1 MTISVNGLI
10 TDYLSWMT
18 EGEYQMSDSGLLQKA
33 ASQKSEGEISEAL
46 VDATVIPNSNSSSI
60 KETAI
65 TLSYGAIAPFFIV
78 MWFGIYLDFISL
90 NILSPIIMI
99 ASLGFVWWKLDMGI
113 PAFAG
118 GNGLDLKKSFAIF
131 GTYIILL
138 GLPLLL
144 STFLVG
150 DISVGDVEFDD
161 SGEELEIK
169 IRQNGGSGSHDAI
182 VTIYHGSSST
192 WSNEYT
198 FSIDKSDGLGDYG
211 TFTIQTSDFYSGNA
225 LPSLDSVYT
234 MSINIDNGDTVV
246 EDIALDSLVLSR
258 DITSLYSVATPSMST
273 NSDDCGSMD
282 RCVSGISLS
291 AYVGISSS
299 SSIPGALPYADYSF
313 AATLSLDGDSDA
325 IEYPEVTVNGGFSS
339 GSGPYGEATWDGMG
353 GQYGSGYMSNIGLF
367 GSEIALMGSES
378 NVEVG
383 EGNIVIP
390 KSDWSESDYGCYHLD
405 ISLSYSYANN
415 AGDLSHTSYYL
426 FDESE
431 SSEESWTKVNNC

>member
-1 MTISVNGLI
+1 MA
-10 TDYLSWMT
+10 

-33 ASQKSEGEISEAL
+33 AAQKSEGEISEAL
-46 VDATVIPNSNSSSI
+46 VNAAIIPDSNDSSI
-60 KETAI
+60 KEIAI
-65 TLSYGAIAPFFIV
+65 TLSYGAIVPFFIV

-90 NILSPIIMI
+90 NILSPIII
-99 ASLGFVWWKLDMGI
+99 LVSLSFVWWKLKIGI
-113 PAFAG
+113 PTFAG
-118 GNGLDLKKSFAIF
+118 GNGLDMKKSFAIF

-138 GLPLLL
+138 GLPFLL
-144 STFLVG
+144 SILLVG
-150 DISVGDVEFDD
+150 DISVGDVDFDD

-169 IRQNGGSGSHDAI
+169 IRQNGGSGSHGAL

-192 WSNEYT
+192 FSNEYT
-198 FSIDKSDGLGDYG
+198 FNIDKSDGLGDYG
-211 TFTIQTSDFYSGNA
+211 TFTIPTSDFYSGNA
-225 LPSLDSVYT
+225 LPSSDSVYT
-234 MSINIDNGDTVV
+234 MTINIDNGDTIV

-313 AATLSLDGDSDA
+313 TATLSLDGESDA
-325 IEYPEVTVNGGFSS
+325 IEYPEVTVNGGYSSSS
-339 GSGPYGEATWDGMG
+339 GPHGEATWDGMG
-353 GQYGSGYMSNIGLF
+353 GQYGGGYMSNIGLF

-390 KSDWSESDYGCYHLD
+390 KSDWTESDYGCYHLD
-405 ISLSYSYANN
+405 ISN
-415 AGDLSHTSYYL
+415 YL
-426 FDESE
+426 L
-431 SSEESWTKVNNC
+431 

>member
-1 MTISVNGLI
+1 
-10 TDYLSWMT
+10 
-18 EGEYQMSDSGLLQKA
+18 MSDSGLLQKA
-33 ASQKSEGEISEAL
+33 AAQKSEDEISEAL
-46 VDATVIPNSNSSSI
+46 VNTAIIPDSNDSSI
-60 KETAI
+60 KDIAI
-65 TLSYGAIAPFFIV
+65 TLSYGAIVPFFIV

-90 NILSPIIMI
+90 NILSPIIMLG
-99 ASLGFVWWKLDMGI
+99 SLGFVWWKLELGL
-113 PAFAG
+113 PSFAG
-118 GNGLDLKKSFAIF
+118 GNGLDMKKSFAIF

-138 GLPLLL
+138 GLPFLL
-144 STFLVG
+144 SILLVG
-150 DISVGDVEFDD
+150 DISVGDVDFDD

-169 IRQNGGSGSHDAI
+169 IRQNGGAGSHDAL

-192 WSNEYT
+192 FSNEYS
-198 FSIDKSDGLGDYG
+198 FNIDKSDGLGDYG
-211 TFTIQTSDFYSGNA
+211 TFTILTSDFYSGNA

-234 MSINIDNGDTVV
+234 MTINIDNGDTIV

-313 AATLSLDGDSDA
+313 TATLSLDGDSDA
-325 IEYPEVTVNGGFSS
+325 IQYPEVTVNGGYFSS
-339 GSGPYGEATWDGMG
+339 SGPHGEATWDGMG
-353 GQYGSGYMSNIGLF
+353 GQYGGGYMSNIGLF

-378 NVEVG
+378 NVELG

-390 KSDWSESDYGCYHLD
+390 KSDWTESDYGCYHLD
-405 ISLSYSYANN
+405 ILVSYGYANN
-415 AGDLSHTSYYL
+415 AGELSHTSYYL
-426 FDESE
+426 YDESE
-431 SSEESWTKVNNC
+431 SSEESWTNVSSC

>member
-1 MTISVNGLI
+1 MA
-10 TDYLSWMT
+10 

-33 ASQKSEGEISEAL
+33 AAQKSEGEISEAL
-46 VDATVIPNSNSSSI
+46 VNAAIIPDSNDSSI
-60 KETAI
+60 KEIAI
-65 TLSYGAIAPFFIV
+65 TLSYGAIVPFFIV

-90 NILSPIIMI
+90 NILSPIII
-99 ASLGFVWWKLDMGI
+99 LVSLSFVWWKLKIGI
-113 PAFAG
+113 PTFAG
-118 GNGLDLKKSFAIF
+118 GNGLDMKKSFAIF

-138 GLPLLL
+138 GLPFLL
-144 STFLVG
+144 SILLVG
-150 DISVGDVEFDD
+150 DVSVGDVDFDD

-169 IRQNGGSGSHDAI
+169 IRQNGGSGSHGAL

-192 WSNEYT
+192 FSNEYT
-198 FSIDKSDGLGDYG
+198 FNIDKSDGLGDYG
-211 TFTIQTSDFYSGNA
+211 TFTIPTSDFYSGNA
-225 LPSLDSVYT
+225 LPSSDSVYT
-234 MSINIDNGDTVV
+234 MTINIDNGDTIV

-282 RCVSGISLS
+282 RCLSGISLS

-313 AATLSLDGDSDA
+313 TATLSLDGESDA
-325 IEYPEVTVNGGFSS
+325 IEYPEVTVNGGYYSSS
-339 GSGPYGEATWDGMG
+339 GPHGEATWDGMG
-353 GQYGSGYMSNIGLF
+353 GQYGGGYMSNIGLF

-390 KSDWSESDYGCYHLD
+390 KSDWTESDYGCYHLD
-405 ISLSYSYANN
+405 ISVSYSYANN
-415 AGDLSHTSYYL
+415 AGDLSQTSYYL
-426 FDESE
+426 YDESE
-431 SSEESWTKVNNC
+431 SSEESWTKVNSC

>member
-1 MTISVNGLI
+1 MA
-10 TDYLSWMT
+10 

-33 ASQKSEGEISEAL
+33 AAQKSEGEISEAL
-46 VDATVIPNSNSSSI
+46 VNAAIIPDSNDSSI
-60 KETAI
+60 KEIAI
-65 TLSYGAIAPFFIV
+65 TLSYGAIVPFFIV

-90 NILSPIIMI
+90 NILSPIII
-99 ASLGFVWWKLDMGI
+99 LVSLSFVWWKLKIGI
-113 PAFAG
+113 PTFAG
-118 GNGLDLKKSFAIF
+118 GNGLDMKKSFAIF

-138 GLPLLL
+138 GLPFLL
-144 STFLVG
+144 SILLVG
-150 DISVGDVEFDD
+150 DISVGDVDFDD

-169 IRQNGGSGSHDAI
+169 IRQNGGSGSHGAL

-192 WSNEYT
+192 FSNEYT
-198 FSIDKSDGLGDYG
+198 FNIDKSDGLGDYG
-211 TFTIQTSDFYSGNA
+211 TFTIPTSDFYSGNA
-225 LPSLDSVYT
+225 LPSSDSVYT
-234 MSINIDNGDTVV
+234 MTINIDNGDTIV

-282 RCVSGISLS
+282 RCLSGISLS

-313 AATLSLDGDSDA
+313 TTTLSLDGESDA
-325 IEYPEVTVNGGFSS
+325 IEYPEVTVNGGYYSSS
-339 GSGPYGEATWDGMG
+339 GPHGEATWDGMG
-353 GQYGSGYMSNIGLF
+353 GQYGGGYMSNIGLF

-390 KSDWSESDYGCYHLD
+390 KSDWTESDYGCYHLD
-405 ISLSYSYANN
+405 ISVSYSYANN
-415 AGDLSHTSYYL
+415 AGDLSQTSYYL
-426 FDESE
+426 YDESE
-431 SSEESWTKVNNC
+431 SSEESWTKVNSC

>member
-1 MTISVNGLI
+1 
-10 TDYLSWMT
+10 MT

-113 PAFAG
+113 PSFAG

-246 EDIALDSLVLSR
+246 EGIALDSLVLSR

>member
-1 MTISVNGLI
+1 M
-10 TDYLSWMT
+10 SWIT

-33 ASQKSEGEISEAL
+33 AAQKSEDEISEAL
-46 VDATVIPNSNSSSI
+46 VNNAIIPDSNDSSI
-60 KETAI
+60 KDIAI
-65 TLSYGAIAPFFIV
+65 TLSYGAIVPFFIV

-90 NILSPIIMI
+90 NILSPIIMLG
-99 ASLGFVWWKLDMGI
+99 SLGFVWWKLELGL
-113 PAFAG
+113 PSFAG
-118 GNGLDLKKSFAIF
+118 GNGLDMKKSFAIF

-138 GLPLLL
+138 GLPFLL
-144 STFLVG
+144 SILLVG
-150 DISVGDVEFDD
+150 DISVGDVDFDD

-169 IRQNGGSGSHDAI
+169 IRQNGGAGSHDAL

-192 WSNEYT
+192 FSNEYS
-198 FSIDKSDGLGDYG
+198 FNIDKSDGLGDYG
-211 TFTIQTSDFYSGNA
+211 TFTILTSDFYSGNA

-234 MSINIDNGDTVV
+234 MTINIDNGDTIV

-313 AATLSLDGDSDA
+313 TATLSLDGDSDA
-325 IEYPEVTVNGGFSS
+325 IQYPEVTVNGGYFSS
-339 GSGPYGEATWDGMG
+339 SGPHGEATWDGMG
-353 GQYGSGYMSNIGLF
+353 GQYGGGYMSNIGLF

-378 NVEVG
+378 NVELG

-390 KSDWSESDYGCYHLD
+390 KSDWTESDYGCYHLD
-405 ISLSYSYANN
+405 ILVSYGYANN
-415 AGDLSHTSYYL
+415 AGELSHTSYYL
-426 FDESE
+426 YDESE
-431 SSEESWTKVNNC
+431 SSEESWTKVNSC

>member
-1 MTISVNGLI
+1 MA
-10 TDYLSWMT
+10 

-33 ASQKSEGEISEAL
+33 AAQKSEGEISEAL
-46 VDATVIPNSNSSSI
+46 VNAAIIPDSNDSSI
-60 KETAI
+60 KEIAI
-65 TLSYGAIAPFFIV
+65 TLSYGAIVPFFIV

-90 NILSPIIMI
+90 NILSPIIVL
-99 ASLGFVWWKLDMGI
+99 ASLSFVWWKLKIGI
-113 PAFAG
+113 PSFAG
-118 GNGLDLKKSFAIF
+118 GNGLDVKKSFAIF

-138 GLPLLL
+138 GLPFLL
-144 STFLVG
+144 SILLVG
-150 DISVGDVEFDD
+150 DISVGDVDFDD

-169 IRQNGGSGSHDAI
+169 IRQNGGSGSHGAL

-192 WSNEYT
+192 FSNEYT
-198 FSIDKSDGLGDYG
+198 FNIDKSDGLGDYG

-225 LPSLDSVYT
+225 LPSSDSVYT
-234 MSINIDNGDTVV
+234 MTINIDNGDTIV

-313 AATLSLDGDSDA
+313 TATLSLDGESDA
-325 IEYPEVTVNGGFSS
+325 IEYPEVTVNGGYSSSS
-339 GSGPYGEATWDGMG
+339 GPHGEATWDGMG
-353 GQYGSGYMSNIGLF
+353 GQYGGGYMSNIGLF

-390 KSDWSESDYGCYHLD
+390 KSDWTESDYGCYHLD
-405 ISLSYSYANN
+405 IFVSYGYANN

-426 FDESE
+426 YDESE
-431 SSEESWTKVNNC
+431 SSEESWTKVNSC

>member
-1 MTISVNGLI
+1 MA
-10 TDYLSWMT
+10 

-33 ASQKSEGEISEAL
+33 AAQKSEGEISEAL
-46 VDATVIPNSNSSSI
+46 VNAAIIPDSNDSSI
-60 KETAI
+60 KEIAI
-65 TLSYGAIAPFFIV
+65 TLSYGAIVPFFIV

-90 NILSPIIMI
+90 NILSPIII
-99 ASLGFVWWKLDMGI
+99 LVSLSFVWWKLKIGI
-113 PAFAG
+113 PTFAG
-118 GNGLDLKKSFAIF
+118 GNGLDMKKSFAIF

-138 GLPLLL
+138 GLPFLL
-144 STFLVG
+144 SILLVG
-150 DISVGDVEFDD
+150 DISVGDVDFDD

-169 IRQNGGSGSHDAI
+169 IRQNGGSGSHGAL

-192 WSNEYT
+192 FSKDYT
-198 FSIDKSDGLGDYG
+198 FNIDKSDGLGDYG
-211 TFTIQTSDFYSGNA
+211 TFTIPTSDFYSGNA
-225 LPSLDSVYT
+225 LPSSDSVYT
-234 MSINIDNGDTVV
+234 MTINIDNGDTIV

-313 AATLSLDGDSDA
+313 TATLSLDGESDA
-325 IEYPEVTVNGGFSS
+325 IEYPEVTVNGGYYSSS
-339 GSGPYGEATWDGMG
+339 GPHGEATWDGMG
-353 GQYGSGYMSNIGLF
+353 GQYGGGYMSNIGLF

-390 KSDWSESDYGCYHLD
+390 KSDWTESDYGCYHLD
-405 ISLSYSYANN
+405 ISVSFSYANN
-415 AGDLSHTSYYL
+415 AGDLSQTSYYL
-426 FDESE
+426 YDESE
-431 SSEESWTKVNNC
+431 SSEESWTKVNSC

>member
-1 MTISVNGLI
+1 
-10 TDYLSWMT
+10 
-18 EGEYQMSDSGLLQKA
+18 MSDSGLLQKA
-33 ASQKSEGEISEAL
+33 AAQKSEDEISEAL
-46 VDATVIPNSNSSSI
+46 VNNAIIPDSNDSSI
-60 KETAI
+60 KDIAI
-65 TLSYGAIAPFFIV
+65 TLSYGAIVPFFIV

-90 NILSPIIMI
+90 NILSPIIMLG
-99 ASLGFVWWKLDMGI
+99 SLGFVWWKLELGL
-113 PAFAG
+113 PSFAG
-118 GNGLDLKKSFAIF
+118 GNGLDMKKSFAIF

-138 GLPLLL
+138 GLPFLL
-144 STFLVG
+144 SILLVG
-150 DISVGDVEFDD
+150 DISVGDVDFDD

-169 IRQNGGSGSHDAI
+169 IRQNGGAGSHDAL

-192 WSNEYT
+192 FSNEYS
-198 FSIDKSDGLGDYG
+198 FNIDKSDGLGDYG
-211 TFTIQTSDFYSGNA
+211 TFTILTSDFYSGNA

-234 MSINIDNGDTVV
+234 MTINIDNGDTIV

-313 AATLSLDGDSDA
+313 TATLSLDGDSDA
-325 IEYPEVTVNGGFSS
+325 IQYPEVTVNGGYFSS
-339 GSGPYGEATWDGMG
+339 SGPHGEATWDGMG
-353 GQYGSGYMSNIGLF
+353 GQYGGGYMSNIGLF

-378 NVEVG
+378 NVELG

-390 KSDWSESDYGCYHLD
+390 KSDWTESDYGCYHLD
-405 ISLSYSYANN
+405 ILVSYGYANN
-415 AGDLSHTSYYL
+415 AGELSHTSYYL
-426 FDESE
+426 YDESE
-431 SSEESWTKVNNC
+431 SSEESWTKVNSC

>member
-1 MTISVNGLI
+1 MA
-10 TDYLSWMT
+10 

-33 ASQKSEGEISEAL
+33 AAQKSEGEISEAL
-46 VDATVIPNSNSSSI
+46 VNAAIIPDSNDSSI
-60 KETAI
+60 KEIAI
-65 TLSYGAIAPFFIV
+65 TLSYGAIVPFFIV

-90 NILSPIIMI
+90 NILSPIII
-99 ASLGFVWWKLDMGI
+99 LVSLSFVWWKLKIGI
-113 PAFAG
+113 PTFAG
-118 GNGLDLKKSFAIF
+118 GNGLDMKKSFAIF

-138 GLPLLL
+138 GLPFLL
-144 STFLVG
+144 SILLVG
-150 DISVGDVEFDD
+150 DISVGDVDFDD

-169 IRQNGGSGSHDAI
+169 IRQNGGSGSHGAL

-192 WSNEYT
+192 FSNEYT
-198 FSIDKSDGLGDYG
+198 FNIDKSDGLGDYG
-211 TFTIQTSDFYSGNA
+211 TFTIPTSDFYSGNA
-225 LPSLDSVYT
+225 LPSSDSVYT
-234 MSINIDNGDTVV
+234 MTINIDNGDTIV

-299 SSIPGALPYADYSF
+299 SSIPGALPYADYSLI
-313 AATLSLDGDSDA
+313 ATLSLDGESDA
-325 IEYPEVTVNGGFSS
+325 IEYPEVTVNGGYYSSS
-339 GSGPYGEATWDGMG
+339 GPHGEATWDGMG
-353 GQYGSGYMSNIGLF
+353 GQYGGGYMSNIGLF

-390 KSDWSESDYGCYHLD
+390 KSDWTESDYGCYHLD
-405 ISLSYSYANN
+405 ISVSYSYANN
-415 AGDLSHTSYYL
+415 AGDLSQTSYYL
-426 FDESE
+426 YDESE
-431 SSEESWTKVNNC
+431 SSEESWTKVNSC

>member
-1 MTISVNGLI
+1 
-10 TDYLSWMT
+10 
-18 EGEYQMSDSGLLQKA
+18 MSDSGLLQKA
-33 ASQKSEGEISEAL
+33 AAQKSEDEISEAL
-46 VDATVIPNSNSSSI
+46 VNAAIIQDSNDSPI
-60 KETAI
+60 KEIAI
-65 TLSYGAIAPFFIV
+65 TLSYGAIVPFFIV
-78 MWFGIYLDFISL
+78 MWFGIYIDFISL
-90 NILSPIIMI
+90 NILSPIIMLV
-99 ASLGFVWWKLDMGI
+99 SLGFVWWKLGMGI
-113 PAFAG
+113 PSFAG
-118 GNGLDLKKSFAIF
+118 GNGLDMKKSFAIF

-138 GLPLLL
+138 GLPFLL
-144 STFLVG
+144 SILLVG
-150 DISVGDVEFDD
+150 DISVGNVDFDD

-169 IRQNGGSGSHDAI
+169 IRQNGGSGSHDAL

-192 WSNEYT
+192 FSNKYT
-198 FSIDKSDGLGDYG
+198 FNIDKSDGLGDYG

-225 LPSLDSVYT
+225 LPSSDSVYT
-234 MSINIDNGDTVV
+234 MAIKIDNDDTIV

-258 DITSLYSVATPSMST
+258 DITSLYSVATPSMSI

-313 AATLSLDGDSDA
+313 TATLSLDGESDA
-325 IEYPEVTVNGGFSS
+325 IQYPEVTVNGGYYSSS
-339 GSGPYGEATWDGMG
+339 GPHGEATWDGMG
-353 GQYGSGYMSNIGLF
+353 GQYGGGYMSNIGLF

-390 KSDWSESDYGCYHLD
+390 KSDWTESDYGCYHLD
-405 ISLSYSYANN
+405 IFVSYGYANN

-426 FDESE
+426 YDESE
-431 SSEESWTKVNNC
+431 SSEESWTKVNSC

>member
-1 MTISVNGLI
+1 
-10 TDYLSWMT
+10 MT

-46 VDATVIPNSNSSSI
+46 VDATVITNSNSSSI

-113 PAFAG
+113 PSFAG

>member
-113 PAFAG
+113 PSFAG

>member
-1 MTISVNGLI
+1 
-10 TDYLSWMT
+10 MT

-46 VDATVIPNSNSSSI
+46 VDATVITNSNSSSI

-99 ASLGFVWWKLDMGI
+99 VSLGFVWWKLDMGI

-144 STFLVG
+144 STFLIG

-246 EDIALDSLVLSR
+246 EGIALDSLVLSR

-325 IEYPEVTVNGGFSS
+325 IEYPEVIVNGGFSS

>member
-1 MTISVNGLI
+1 
-10 TDYLSWMT
+10 
-18 EGEYQMSDSGLLQKA
+18 MSDSGLLQKA
-33 ASQKSEGEISEAL
+33 AAQKSEDEISEAL
-46 VDATVIPNSNSSSI
+46 VNTAIIPDSNDSSI
-60 KETAI
+60 KDIAI
-65 TLSYGAIAPFFIV
+65 TLSYGAIVPFFIV

-90 NILSPIIMI
+90 NILSPIIMLG
-99 ASLGFVWWKLDMGI
+99 SLGFVWWKLELGL
-113 PAFAG
+113 PSFAG
-118 GNGLDLKKSFAIF
+118 GNGLDMKKSFAIF

-138 GLPLLL
+138 GLPFLL
-144 STFLVG
+144 SILLVG
-150 DISVGDVEFDD
+150 DISVGDVDFDD

-169 IRQNGGSGSHDAI
+169 IRQNGGAGSHDAL

-192 WSNEYT
+192 FSNEYS
-198 FSIDKSDGLGDYG
+198 FNIDKSDGLGDYG
-211 TFTIQTSDFYSGNA
+211 TFTILTSDFYSGNA

-234 MSINIDNGDTVV
+234 MTINIDNGDTIV

-313 AATLSLDGDSDA
+313 TATLSLDGDSDA
-325 IEYPEVTVNGGFSS
+325 IQYPEVTVNGGYFSS
-339 GSGPYGEATWDGMG
+339 SGPHGEATWDGMG
-353 GQYGSGYMSNIGLF
+353 GQYGGGYMSNIGLF

-378 NVEVG
+378 NVELG

-390 KSDWSESDYGCYHLD
+390 KSDWTESDYGCYHLD
-405 ISLSYSYANN
+405 ILVSYGYANN
-415 AGDLSHTSYYL
+415 AGELSHTSYYL
-426 FDESE
+426 YDESE
-431 SSEESWTKVNNC
+431 SSEESWTKVNSC

>member
-46 VDATVIPNSNSSSI
+46 VDATVITNSNSSSI

-99 ASLGFVWWKLDMGI
+99 VSLGFVWWKLDMGI

-246 EDIALDSLVLSR
+246 EGIALDSLVLSR

>member
-1 MTISVNGLI
+1 LTISVNGLI

-99 ASLGFVWWKLDMGI
+99 ASLGFVWWKLDMGM
-113 PAFAG
+113 PSFAG

>member
-1 MTISVNGLI
+1 
-10 TDYLSWMT
+10 MT

-46 VDATVIPNSNSSSI
+46 VDATVITNSNSSSI

-99 ASLGFVWWKLDMGI
+99 VSLGFVWWKLDMGI

-246 EDIALDSLVLSR
+246 EGIALDSLVLSR

>member
-1 MTISVNGLI
+1 
-10 TDYLSWMT
+10 
-18 EGEYQMSDSGLLQKA
+18 
-33 ASQKSEGEISEAL
+33 
-46 VDATVIPNSNSSSI
+46 
-60 KETAI
+60 
-65 TLSYGAIAPFFIV
+65 
-78 MWFGIYLDFISL
+78 
-90 NILSPIIMI
+90 
-99 ASLGFVWWKLDMGI
+99 MGI

-169 IRQNGGSGSHDAI
+169 IRQNGGSGSHDAV

-198 FSIDKSDGLGDYG
+198 FNIDKSDGLGDYG

-313 AATLSLDGDSDA
+313 TATLSLDGDSDA

>member
-1 MTISVNGLI
+1 
-10 TDYLSWMT
+10 
-18 EGEYQMSDSGLLQKA
+18 MSDSGLLQKA

-113 PAFAG
+113 PSFAG

>member
-1 MTISVNGLI
+1 
-10 TDYLSWMT
+10 
-18 EGEYQMSDSGLLQKA
+18 MSDSGLLQKA
-33 ASQKSEGEISEAL
+33 AAQKSEDEISEAL
-46 VDATVIPNSNSSSI
+46 VNNAIIPDSNDSSI
-60 KETAI
+60 KDIAI
-65 TLSYGAIAPFFIV
+65 TLSYGAIVPFFIV

-90 NILSPIIMI
+90 NILSPIIMLG
-99 ASLGFVWWKLDMGI
+99 SLGFVWWKLELGL
-113 PAFAG
+113 PSFAG
-118 GNGLDLKKSFAIF
+118 GNGLDMKKSFAIF

-138 GLPLLL
+138 GLPFLL
-144 STFLVG
+144 SILLVG
-150 DISVGDVEFDD
+150 DISVGDVDFDD

-169 IRQNGGSGSHDAI
+169 IRQNGGAGSHDAL

-192 WSNEYT
+192 FSNEYS
-198 FSIDKSDGLGDYG
+198 FNIDKSDGLGDYG
-211 TFTIQTSDFYSGNA
+211 TFTILTSDFYSGNA

-234 MSINIDNGDTVV
+234 MTINIDNGDTIV

-313 AATLSLDGDSDA
+313 TATLSLDGESDA
-325 IEYPEVTVNGGFSS
+325 IQYPEVTVNGGYFSS
-339 GSGPYGEATWDGMG
+339 SGPHGEATWDGMG
-353 GQYGSGYMSNIGLF
+353 GQYGGGYMSNIGLF

-378 NVEVG
+378 NVELG

-390 KSDWSESDYGCYHLD
+390 KSDWTESDYGCYHLD
-405 ISLSYSYANN
+405 ILVSYGYANN
-415 AGDLSHTSYYL
+415 AGELSHTSYYL
-426 FDESE
+426 YDESE
-431 SSEESWTKVNNC
+431 SSEESWTKVNSC